1 MKHLSRL
8 AVQLLLVSL
17 FLLAESFGA
26 SQDQP
31 VIAKDAVQ
39 VTAFTLNVYRG
50 NYDVWSWVFDSK
62 FLFSVTATL
71 MRGC

>member
-17 FLLAESFGA
+17 FLVAESFGA

-31 VIAKDAVQ
+31 EK
-39 VTAFTLNVYRG
+39 
-50 NYDVWSWVFDSK
+50 
-62 FLFSVTATL
+62 
-71 MRGC
+71 